1 MPGDQM
7 PHDHTPYDHVPPAG
21 AFSVLRTALLANLFF
36 SLASATVF
44 LVGAE
49 VLSVRLGTIPVWLLQ
64 AVGVGLLGFVGLI
77 AYALARLR
85 IGWALLIS
93 VLDLG
98 WVIGTVP
105 LVWVPGL
112 LTPWGEG
119 ATLVVAA
126 CVGLLALAQ
135 LFGIRHALKDRSGGA
150 GRYRH
155 CVRVPVTAGADAMW
169 RVVADLGAIRHY
181 SAGLSASDILTGDEV
196 TNGSVRRC
204 TDHQGQSWQEEV
216 TAWQPDL
223 RALVLRF
230 RTEEHDF
237 PFPFRTMVGGW
248 TVLPAA
254 DGALVDIWWS
264 VTPRSRLFGWLIMAL
279 MTVPL
284 DRDVRKIVGR
294 MESKALN
301 RPLDLLR
308 ADLRLS
314 YC

>member
-7 PHDHTPYDHVPPAG
+7 SDDHTPYDHLPPAG
-21 AFSVLRTALLANLFF
+21 AFSVLRAALTANLLF
-36 SLASATVF
+36 SLSSATVF

-49 VLSVRLGTIPVWLLQ
+49 ALSVRLGAIPVWLLQ
-64 AVGVGLLGFVGLI
+64 AVGDGLFGFGALI

-85 IGWALLIS
+85 IGWALFVS

-105 LVWVPGL
+105 LVWVAGL
-112 LTPWGEG
+112 LTPWGQG
-119 ATLVVAA
+119 ATLGVAA
-126 CVGLLALAQ
+126 SVGLLALAQ
-135 LFGIRHALKDRSGGA
+135 LFGIRHTLKDRSGGP
-150 GRYRH
+150 GHYRH
-155 CVRVPVTAGADAMW
+155 CVRVPVTVSADAMW

-216 TAWQPDL
+216 TAWRPEA

-230 RTEEHDF
+230 RTEEPDF

-308 ADLRLS
+308 SDLRLS